1 MTEEVG
7 KAMHI
12 LITGI
17 SGRIGANL
25 AKGLLDAGHSV
36 RGLIWA
42 RDRRIEKFAT
52 MDVELL
58 EGTITEPEDVAKAVD
73 GVDAI
78 YHLGAAFQGG
88 GPFTNSE
95 YFDINVRGTFNM
107 LEAAQGLGSKLQQFI
122 FASSDALY
130 SKYTQEGIAEPIRED
145 EFPLEP
151 GGMYALTKLLGEDLC
166 RGYTRNVGLPMTIC
180 RFALTVAG
188 DEILDFRQF
197 YLAHWRQAYA
207 KLTSPEAR
215 VVAAQ
220 LDEAAARVGDHALL
234 LARDGNG
241 RTYKKHIA
249 DVHDIVA
256 GLLAVLGKPAAL
268 GEAFQL
274 AAPRAFTWEEAIP
287 YLAEKLNL
295 PYVEANLAGH
305 APTFYEFDV
314 AKGRTLLGYEP
325 SYDIFR
331 MIDEGM
337 ALRAGMA
344 VGVVPTHVGRNG

>member
-1 MTEEVG
+1 
-7 KAMHI
+7 MHI

-25 AKGLLDAGHSV
+25 AKSLLDAGHSV
-36 RGLIWA
+36 RGLIWE
-42 RDRRIEKFAT
+42 RDRRIEKFAD
-52 MDVELL
+52 MDVELV
-58 EGTITEPEDVAKAVD
+58 EGTITSAEDVAMAVD

-95 YFDINVRGTFNM
+95 YFEINVRGTFNM
-107 LEAAQGLGSKLQQFI
+107 LEAAQALGSKLQQFV

-130 SKYTQEGIAEPIRED
+130 SKYTPTGIAEPIRED

-151 GGMYALTKLLGEDLC
+151 GGTYALTKLLGEDLC
-166 RGYTRNVGLPMTIC
+166 RGYIRNVGLPVTIC

-188 DEILDFRQF
+188 EEILDFRQF
-197 YLAHWRQAYA
+197 YLSHWRKAYA
-207 KLTSPEAR
+207 NLSSPEAQA
-215 VVAAQ
+215 VAAQ
-220 LDEAAARVGDHALL
+220 LEEAATRLGENALV

-249 DVHDIVA
+249 DVHDIIG
-256 GLLAVLGKPAAL
+256 GLVAVLGKDKAL
-268 GEAFQL
+268 GETFQL

-287 YLAEKLNL
+287 YLADKLGL
-295 PYVEANLAGH
+295 PVVEVNLAGH

-314 AKGRTLLGYEP
+314 SKGRDLLGYVP

-337 ALRAGMA
+337 ALRAGESVA
-344 VGVVPTHVGRNG
+344 VVPTHVA

>member
-1 MTEEVG
+1 M
-7 KAMHI
+7 AQMHI

-25 AKGLLDAGHSV
+25 AKALLDAGHSV
-36 RGLIWA
+36 RGLIWE
-42 RDRRIEKFAT
+42 RDRRIEKFAG
-52 MDVELL
+52 MDVELV
-58 EGTITEPEDVAKAVD
+58 EGTITDTEDVAAAVD

-95 YFDINVRGTFNM
+95 YFEINVRGTFNM
-107 LEAAQGLGSKLQQFI
+107 LEASQALGEKLQHFI

-130 SKYTQEGIAEPIRED
+130 NKYLPAGVDEPIRED

-151 GGMYALTKLLGEDLC
+151 GGTYALTKLLGEDLC
-166 RGYTRNVGLPMTIC
+166 RGYHRNVNLPVTIC

-197 YLAHWRQAYA
+197 YLSHWRQVYA
-207 KLTSPEAR
+207 KLDSPDAKR
-215 VVAAQ
+215 VAAH
-220 LDEAAARVGDHALL
+220 LEEAASEHGDEALL

-256 GLLAVLGKPAAL
+256 GLLAVLGHPRAL
-268 GEAFQL
+268 GQSFQL
-274 AAPRAFTWEEAIP
+274 AAPQAFTWEEAVP
-287 YLAEKLNL
+287 YLAQKLNL

-305 APTFYEFDV
+305 APTFYEFDLS
-314 AKGRTLLGYEP
+314 KGRELLAYAP

-331 MIDEGM
+331 MIDEGI
-337 ALRAGMA
+337 ALRAGVDVA
-344 VGVVPTHVGRNG
+344 VVPTHWGKRA

>member
-1 MTEEVG
+1 
-7 KAMHI
+7 MHI

-25 AKGLLDAGHSV
+25 AQALLDAGHSV
-36 RGLIWA
+36 RGLIWE
-42 RDRRIEKFAT
+42 RDRRIEKFSQ
-52 MDVELL
+52 MNVELV
-58 EGTITEPEDVAKAVD
+58 EGTITDADDVAMAVA

-95 YFDINVRGTFNM
+95 YFEINVRGTFNM
-107 LEAAQGLGSKLQQFI
+107 LEAAQALGSQLQQFV

-130 SKYTQEGIAEPIRED
+130 SKYIPTGIAEPIRED

-151 GGMYALTKLLGEDLC
+151 GGTYALTKLLGEDLC
-166 RGYTRNVGLPMTIC
+166 RGYMRNVGLPVTIC

-188 DEILDFRQF
+188 EEILNFPQF
-197 YLAHWRQAYA
+197 YLSHWRKAYA
-207 KLTSPEAR
+207 NITSPEAR
-215 VVAAQ
+215 QVAAQ
-220 LDEAAARVGDHALL
+220 LEDAAARLGESALV

-256 GLLAVLGKPAAL
+256 GLLAVLGQDEAL
-268 GEAFQL
+268 GETFQL

-287 YLAEKLNL
+287 YLAEKLAL
-295 PYVEANLAGH
+295 PLVEVNLAGH

-314 AKGRTLLGYEP
+314 SKARDLLG
-325 SYDIFR
+325 SVSTYDIFR
-331 MIDEGM
+331 MIDEGI
-337 ALRAGMA
+337 ALRSGAK
-344 VGVVPTHVGRNG
+344 VNVVPTHVA

>member
-1 MTEEVG
+1 
-7 KAMHI
+7 MHI

-25 AKGLLDAGHSV
+25 AKSLLDAGHSV

-42 RDRRIEKFAT
+42 RDRRIEKFAS
-52 MDVELL
+52 MNVELV
-58 EGTITEPEDVAKAVD
+58 EGTITEPDDVAKAVA

-107 LEAAQGLGSKLQQFI
+107 LEAANGLGSGLQQFV
-122 FASSDALY
+122 FASSDAIY
-130 SKYTQEGIAEPIRED
+130 SKYLPEGIPEPIRED

-151 GGMYALTKLLGEDLC
+151 GGIYALTKLLGEDLC
-166 RGYTRNVGLPMTIC
+166 RGYVRNEGMPITIC

-197 YLAHWRQAYA
+197 YLSHWRKAYA
-207 KLTSPEAR
+207 SLTSPEAKA
-215 VVAAQ
+215 VAAQ
-220 LDEAAARVGDHALL
+220 LEEAAQRVGENALL

-241 RTYKKHIA
+241 RSYKKHIA

-256 GLLAVLGKPAAL
+256 GLVAVLGKEQAL
-268 GEAFQL
+268 GETFQL
-274 AAPRAFTWEEAIP
+274 AAPRPFTWEEAIP
-287 YLAEKLNL
+287 YLAERLNL
-295 PYVEANLAGH
+295 PWVEAKLAGH
-305 APTFYEFDV
+305 APTYYEFDV
-314 AKGRTLLGYEP
+314 SKGRKLLNYAP
-325 SYDIFR
+325 SYDILR
-331 MIDEGM
+331 MIDEGV
-337 ALRAGMA
+337 ALRAGNA
-344 VGVVPTHVGRNG
+344 VEVVPTHVRPGAAHEGTAQ

>member
-1 MTEEVG
+1 
-7 KAMHI
+7 MHI

-36 RGLIWA
+36 RGLIWE

-52 MDVELL
+52 MDVELV
-58 EGTITEPEDVAKAVD
+58 EGTITNPEDVAAAVD

-95 YFDINVRGTFNM
+95 YFEINVRGTFNM
-107 LEAAQGLGSKLQQFI
+107 LEAAHALGSRMQQFI

-130 SKYTQEGIAEPIRED
+130 NKYLPNGISEPIRED

-151 GGMYALTKLLGEDLC
+151 GGQYALTKLLGENLC
-166 RGYTRNVGLPMTIC
+166 RGYMRNEGLPITIC

-188 DEILDFRQF
+188 EEILDFSQF
-197 YLAHWRQAYA
+197 YLSHWRKAYA
-207 KLTSPEAR
+207 NLTSPEAQA
-215 VVAAQ
+215 VAAQ
-220 LDEAAARVGDHALL
+220 MEEAARRVGAHALV

-249 DVHDIVA
+249 DVHDIIA
-256 GLLAVLGKPAAL
+256 GLLAVLGKDLAL
-268 GEAFQL
+268 GETFQL
-274 AAPRAFTWEEAIP
+274 AAPHAFTWEEAVP
-287 YLAEKLNL
+287 YLAEKLGL
-295 PYVEANLAGH
+295 PWVEVNLAGH
-305 APTFYEFDV
+305 TPTFYEFDV
-314 AKGRTLLGYEP
+314 SKGRKLLGYET

-331 MIDEGM
+331 MIDEGLAM
-337 ALRAGMA
+337 RAGMA
-344 VGVVPTHVGRNG
+344 VGVVPTHVGKTA

>member
-1 MTEEVG
+1 M
-7 KAMHI
+7 KI

-25 AKGLLDAGHSV
+25 AKSLLAAGHSV

-42 RDRRIEKFAT
+42 RDRRLEKFAD
-52 MDVELL
+52 MPVELV
-58 EGTITEPEDVAKAVD
+58 EGTITDANDVAAAVE

-95 YFDINVRGTFNM
+95 YFEINVRGTFNM
-107 LEAAQGLGSKLQQFI
+107 LEAAHALGPRLQQFI
-122 FASSDALY
+122 FASTDALY
-130 SKYTQEGIAEPIRED
+130 NKYGPEGVAEPIRED

-151 GGMYALTKLLGEDLC
+151 GGIYALTKLLGEDLC
-166 RGYTRNVGLPMTIC
+166 RGYIRNGGMPITIC

-197 YLAHWRQAYA
+197 YLAHWRRAYA
-207 KLTSPEAR
+207 SLHSSEAQQ
-215 VVAAQ
+215 VAQELEALAQ
-220 LDEAAARVGDHALL
+220 RVGDEALL
-234 LARDGNG
+234 LARTANG
-241 RTYKKHIA
+241 RSYKKHIA

-256 GLLAVLGKPAAL
+256 GLVAVLGRTEAL

-274 AAPRAFTWEEAIP
+274 AAPRPFTWEETIP
-287 YLAEKLNL
+287 YLASRLNL

-305 APTFYEFDV
+305 APTDYEFDLS
-314 AKGRTLLGYEP
+314 KGRRLLAYAP

-331 MIDEGM
+331 MIDEGV
-337 ALRAGMA
+337 ALRAGQTIA
-344 VGVVPTHVGRNG
+344 VVPTHMGKA

>member
-1 MTEEVG
+1 
-7 KAMHI
+7 MHI
-12 LITGI
+12 LVTGI

-25 AKGLLDAGHSV
+25 AKSLLEAGHTV
-36 RGLIWA
+36 RGLVWT
-42 RDRRIEKFAT
+42 RDLRLEKFAT
-52 MDVELL
+52 MDVELI
-58 EGTITEPEDVAKAVD
+58 EGSLTNPEDVAAAVE

-95 YFDINVRGTFNM
+95 YFEINVRGTFNM
-107 LEAAQGLGSKLQQFI
+107 LEAANALGDKLQQLV

-130 SKYTQEGIAEPIRED
+130 DKYLPEGVAEPIRED

-151 GGMYALTKLLGEDLC
+151 GGHYAVTKQLGEDLC
-166 RGYTRNVGLPMTIC
+166 RGYWRNEGLPITIC

-188 DEILDFRQF
+188 EEILDFRQF
-197 YLAHWRQAYA
+197 YLSHWRKAYA
-207 KLTSPEAR
+207 NLDSAEAKA
-215 VVAAQ
+215 VAAQ
-220 LDEAAARVGDHALL
+220 LEEAAATYGEHCLV

-256 GLLAVLGKPAAL
+256 GLLAVLGKQRAL
-268 GEAFQL
+268 GEVFQL
-274 AAPRAFTWEEAIP
+274 AAPSAFTWEEAIP
-287 YLAEKLNL
+287 YLGDKLGL
-295 PYVEANLAGH
+295 PVVDINLAGH
-305 APTFYEFDV
+305 APTFYEFDLS
-314 AKGRTLLGYEP
+314 KGRRLLGYEP

-344 VGVVPTHVGRNG
+344 VGVVPTHVGKTA

>member
-1 MTEEVG
+1 
-7 KAMHI
+7 MHV

-36 RGLIWA
+36 RGLIWE
-42 RDRRIEKFAT
+42 RDRRIEKFAN
-52 MDVELL
+52 MDVELV
-58 EGTITEPEDVAKAVD
+58 EGTITNMEDVTRAVD

-95 YFDINVRGTFNM
+95 YFEINVRGTFNM
-107 LEAAQGLGSKLQQFI
+107 LEAAHALGGGLKQFV

-130 SKYTQEGIAEPIRED
+130 NKYLPDGVAEPIRED

-151 GGMYALTKLLGEDLC
+151 GGQYALTKLLGEDLC
-166 RGYTRNVGLPMTIC
+166 RGYARNVGMPITIC

-188 DEILDFRQF
+188 EEILDFSQF
-197 YLAHWRQAYA
+197 YLSHWRKAYA
-207 KLTSPEAR
+207 RLTSPEAQA
-215 VVAAQ
+215 VAAQ
-220 LDEAAARVGDHALL
+220 LEDAANRLGENALV

-256 GLLAVLGKPAAL
+256 GLLAVLGNEAAL

-274 AAPRAFTWEEAIP
+274 AAPSAYTWAEAVP
-287 YLAEKLNL
+287 YLAQKLNL
-295 PYVEANLAGH
+295 PYVDVQLAGH
-305 APTFYEFDV
+305 VPTFYEFDIS
-314 AKGRTLLGYEP
+314 KGRARLGFEP

-331 MIDEGM
+331 MIDEGL
-337 ALRAGMA
+337 ALRRGVA
-344 VGVVPTHVGRNG
+344 VEVVPTHVRRVEQEKG

>member
-1 MTEEVG
+1 M
-7 KAMHI
+7 KI

-25 AKGLLDAGHSV
+25 AKALVEQGHSV
-36 RGLIWA
+36 RGLIWS
-42 RDRRIEKFAT
+42 RDRRVEKFEG
-52 MDVELL
+52 MNVELV
-58 EGTITEPEDVAKAVD
+58 EGTITDTNDVAAATE
-73 GVDAI
+73 GVEAI

-95 YFDINVRGTFNM
+95 YFEINVRGTFNM
-107 LEAAQGLGSKLQQFI
+107 LEAAQALGGGLKQFI

-130 SKYTQEGIAEPIRED
+130 SKYLPDGIPDPIRED

-151 GGMYALTKLLGEDLC
+151 GGIYALTKLLGEDLC
-166 RGYTRNVGLPMTIC
+166 RGYTRNVGLPVTIC

-197 YLAHWRQAYA
+197 YLSHWRNAYA
-207 KLTSPEAR
+207 KLQSPEAR
-215 VVAAQ
+215 TVASH
-220 LDEAAARVGDHALL
+220 LEAEAKRVGENALV

-256 GLLAVLGKPAAL
+256 GLVAVLGADRAL
-268 GEAFQL
+268 GETFQL

-287 YLAEKLNL
+287 YLAEKLGL

-305 APTFYEFDV
+305 APTFYEFDLS
-314 AKGRTLLGYEP
+314 KGRNLLGYAP

-331 MIDEGM
+331 MINEGM
-337 ALRAGMA
+337 EMRSGGMT
-344 VGVVPTHVGRNG
+344 GVVPVHVTKRA

>member
-1 MTEEVG
+1 
-7 KAMHI
+7 MHI

-25 AKGLLDAGHSV
+25 AKALLDAGHSV
-36 RGLIWA
+36 RGLIWE

-52 MDVELL
+52 MNVELV
-58 EGTITEPEDVAKAVD
+58 EGTITNPDDVAAAVA

-95 YFDINVRGTFNM
+95 YFEINVRGTFNM
-107 LEAAQGLGSKLQQFI
+107 LEAAHGLGNGLQQFI

-130 SKYTQEGIAEPIRED
+130 SKYLPNGVAEPIRED

-151 GGMYALTKLLGEDLC
+151 GGQYALTKLLGEDLC
-166 RGYTRNVGLPMTIC
+166 RGYTRNEGLPITIC
-180 RFALTVAG
+180 RFAMTLAG
-188 DEILDFRQF
+188 EEILDFRQF
-197 YLAHWRQAYA
+197 YLSHWRKAYA
-207 KLTSPEAR
+207 GLTSPEAQA
-215 VVAAQ
+215 VAAQ
-220 LDEAAARVGDHALL
+220 LEDAAKRVGESALV

-241 RTYKKHIA
+241 RSYKKHIA

-256 GLLAVLGKPAAL
+256 GLLAVLGKDAAL
-268 GEAFQL
+268 GETFQL

-287 YLAEKLNL
+287 YLAEKLDL
-295 PYVEANLAGH
+295 PWVEVNLAGH
-305 APTFYEFDV
+305 APTFYEFDLS
-314 AKGRTLLGYEP
+314 KGRKLLGYEP

-331 MIDEGM
+331 MIDEGL
-337 ALRAGMA
+337 AVRSGMA
-344 VGVVPTHVGRNG
+344 VGVVPTHVGKTA

>member
-1 MTEEVG
+1 
-7 KAMHI
+7 MHI

-36 RGLIWA
+36 RGLIWE

-52 MDVELL
+52 MDVELV
-58 EGTITEPEDVAKAVD
+58 EGTITNVDDVAAAVD

-95 YFDINVRGTFNM
+95 YFEINVRGTFNM
-107 LEAAQGLGSKLQQFI
+107 LEAAAALGSRMQQFI

-130 SKYTQEGIAEPIRED
+130 SKYLPNGIPDPIRED

-151 GGMYALTKLLGEDLC
+151 GGTYALTKLLGEDLC
-166 RGYTRNVGLPMTIC
+166 RGYIRNERLPVTIC

-188 DEILDFRQF
+188 EEILDFRQF
-197 YLAHWRQAYA
+197 YLSHWRKAYA
-207 KLTSPEAR
+207 NVTSPEAQA
-215 VVAAQ
+215 VAAQ
-220 LDEAAARVGDHALL
+220 LEEAAARVGEQALV

-249 DVHDIVA
+249 DVHDIIA
-256 GLLAVLGKPAAL
+256 GLLAVLGKDEAL
-268 GEAFQL
+268 GETFQL
-274 AAPRAFTWEEAIP
+274 AAPRPYTWEEAVP
-287 YLAEKLNL
+287 YLAEKLGL
-295 PYVEANLAGH
+295 PWVDVNLAGH
-305 APTFYEFDV
+305 APTFYEFDLS
-314 AKGRTLLGYEP
+314 KGRKLLGYAP

-331 MIDEGM
+331 MIDEGL

-344 VGVVPTHVGRNG
+344 VGVVPTHVGKTA